1 MTVHLSLF
9 FEQLNLHEAMKKIL
23 ILEDDIDISN
33 ILRMILA
40 EEGFATISSA
50 CTLSADDIHAINPDL
65 LILDNW
71 LLDGQGSALC
81 GQLKVNPLTAHIP
94 VLLASAAY
102 NLGQMA
108 AECHADAFLEK
119 PFDIDEMIGTVH
131 LMVDRAER
139 RSDNE

>member
-1 MTVHLSLF
+1 
-9 FEQLNLHEAMKKIL
+9 MKKIL

-33 ILRMILA
+33 VLRMILA

-50 CTLSADDIHAINPDL
+50 SILSIHDIRAINPDL

-71 LLDGQGSALC
+71 LLDGHGYELC
-81 GQLKVNPLTAHIP
+81 GQLKADPLTAHIP

-102 NLGQMA
+102 NLDQMA
-108 AECHADAFLEK
+108 AECRADAFLEK

-131 LMVDRAER
+131 VMIDRAQR
-139 RSDNE
+139 RSVNN